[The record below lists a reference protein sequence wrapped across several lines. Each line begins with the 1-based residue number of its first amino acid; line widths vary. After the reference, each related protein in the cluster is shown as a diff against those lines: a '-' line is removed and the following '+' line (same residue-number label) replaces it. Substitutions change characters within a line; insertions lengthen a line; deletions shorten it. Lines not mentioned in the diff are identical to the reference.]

1 MLSVAKIY
9 RWEKGSAAR
18 TRIWIPILSTH
29 SWSLVAC
36 TVWAWGCGTA
46 QGNLRPGVMVVYG
59 VGEKWGAE
67 EPPTL
72 QEATC
77 KFIQVYLCQVPR
89 AILEVRGLALMGWM

>member
-1 MLSVAKIY
+1 
-9 RWEKGSAAR
+9 
-18 TRIWIPILSTH
+18 
-29 SWSLVAC
+29 
-36 TVWAWGCGTA
+36 
-46 QGNLRPGVMVVYG
+46 MVVYG